1 MKSQGADLVLEDEK
15 TSQFAFVNLHLHLAV
30 SCKQSPMSPYNYT
43 LDLTS
48 DLTSIVAK
56 ATTLAE
62 RLNNSFI
69 PHVTD
74 KDETQISE
82 RLERWGMVVAQGK
95 LAKFQRR
102 LAWQGLDIDTIRP
115 LLVNAHSDEQQP
127 LPPWAT
133 TLGQAIQTAQNLA
146 NKHWYSYRY
155 FNPENPVPF
164 EPIYV
169 PCLQVAAQQLL
180 AQVGDRLKLLTD
192 SAMAALE
199 HQLVLQLSGLCSW
212 TLMEEFS
219 AFRSSGNA
227 MCDFLLLG
235 TGGRNS
241 QEKYH
246 TFIDKLFQDGLLSL
260 FQEYSVLGRL
270 VATAIDFW
278 VEATAEFL
286 NSLATDWSDIEQCFG
301 GETALKEVV
310 AVKPGL
316 SDPHNRG
323 RSAIALTFDTGMQL
337 VYKPKDL
344 SLDVVY
350 YDFLEWCNSHTT
362 LLPFKVIQVLNRST
376 YGWVEY
382 VESPPCEDESAAR
395 RFYQRSGM
403 LLCLIHTLE
412 GTDCHCE
419 NLIANGEQ
427 PVLVDLE
434 TLLHHQNK
442 SMGSSEYN
450 AAMLVEKQLGE
461 SVLRTSILPNWG
473 ISQHDG
479 LTVDISGLG
488 GIEDQK
494 VLAPRVQNINT
505 DAMNVGYETIVL
517 KQANVPKLNGIP
529 LSPDDYL
536 EDLVAGFEQMYRFLF
551 SHQAVLLAPT
561 SPLMILAHQ
570 KVRYVF
576 RATRIYHL
584 ILQNSYAP
592 NLLRFGIDR
601 SIALDVLSRAF
612 VTQEEKPVFWS
623 ILAAELQAMEQLDI
637 PIFTALSSSD
647 RLELPTGVVIPELFE
662 QPSFTSV
669 LLRLRS
675 LSEADLAQQIEI
687 IRGSFYSRFVRE
699 PNPVSFPVVSTRA
712 KQAMPLTKE
721 ILVQQAITIAVDLR
735 QRAICAADGSVSWMS
750 LKYRANTQG
759 FQFQGLGVSLYDG
772 SCGVALFLAALA
784 KVTGDSEWHDLALRI
799 LQPLCKVL
807 QDSNFEDVARL
818 IRRVGM
824 SGATG
829 LSSIAYSLAIIS
841 QLLQEPALLQDAL
854 KAAALITPDLI
865 AADQSFDIMAGAAGT
880 ILGLLALP
888 SSTSL
893 ELALAC
899 GEHLLKHQTSIDKR
913 PRAWKNSAGKQLT
926 GFSQGAAGI
935 AYALVR
941 LYAVTQDS
949 RFLDAANEA
958 IAYEQSVFSTEAQ
971 NWPDLRSEEPCFR
984 ISWANGAA
992 GIGLGRLRGLSV
1004 LDTKEIRQEI
1014 AIALETTQKFALSD
1028 VDNLCWGNLGRME
1041 TLLLAAHKLDRPDLL
1056 EEVHQAVTH
1065 IVTQAQAQGTFTLF
1079 PDLPPKVYNPGFF
1092 HGATGIGYQLL
1103 RIAYPSLLPSVLL
1116 WE

>member
-1 MKSQGADLVLEDEK
+1 
-15 TSQFAFVNLHLHLAV
+15 
-30 SCKQSPMSPYNYT
+30 MSPYNDT
-43 LDLTS
+43 LDLIS
-48 DLTSIVAK
+48 ELTSIVAK

-62 RLNNSFI
+62 RLNSSSL
-69 PHVTD
+69 PQVTD

-82 RLERWGMVVAQGK
+82 RLEQWCQVVAQGK

-102 LAWQGLDIDTIRP
+102 LACLGLDIDTIRP
-115 LLVNAHSDEQQP
+115 LLINAHSNEQQP

-133 TLGQAIQTAQNLA
+133 TLGQVILAAQNLA
-146 NKHWYSYRY
+146 NKHWYAYRY
-155 FNPENPVPF
+155 LNPENPAPF
-164 EPIYV
+164 ELIYV
-169 PCLQVAAQQLL
+169 PCLQVAQAQLL
-180 AQVGDRLKLLTD
+180 ALVGDRLKLLTD
-192 SAMAALE
+192 SAIAALE

-227 MCDFLLLG
+227 MRDFLLLHIKSS
-235 TGGRNS
+235 NS
-241 QEKYH
+241 QEKYYA
-246 TFIDKLFQDGLLSL
+246 FIDKLFQDGLLSL

-270 VATAIDFW
+270 VATAIDLW

-286 NSLATDWSDIEQCFG
+286 NYLATDWSDIEKCFG
-301 GETALKEVV
+301 GETALKQVV

-323 RSAIALTFDTGMQL
+323 KSVIAITFDTGMQL

-344 SLDVVY
+344 SLDATY

-382 VESPPCEDESAAR
+382 VESQACEDESAAR

-412 GTDCHCE
+412 GTDCHSG

-434 TLLHHQNK
+434 TLLHHRNK
-442 SMGSSEYN
+442 SMGSSESD
-450 AAMLVEKQLGE
+450 ATMLVEKQLEE
-461 SVLRTSILPNWG
+461 SVLRTMILPYWG
-473 ISQHDG
+473 MSQYDQ
-479 LTVDISGLG
+479 LTVDLSGLG
-488 GIEDQK
+488 GGEEQK
-494 VLAPRVQNINT
+494 VLAVRLQNINT
-505 DAMNVGYETIVL
+505 DAMSVGYETVVI
-517 KQANVPKLNGIP
+517 KEANVPTLKGIP
-529 LSPDDYL
+529 LSPNDYL
-536 EDLVAGFEQMYRFLF
+536 EDLVTGFEQMYRFLF

-576 RATRIYHL
+576 RATRIYHS
-584 ILQNSYAP
+584 ILQKSYAP
-592 NLLRFGIDR
+592 SLLRFGIDR

-612 VTQEEKPVFWS
+612 VTEEEKPVFWP

-637 PIFTALSSSD
+637 PMFTVLSSSD
-647 RLELPTGVVIPELFE
+647 SLELPTGVVIPELFE
-662 QPSFTSV
+662 EPSFTSV
-669 LLRLRS
+669 LLRLSS

-699 PNPVSFPVVSTRA
+699 PNQVSCQVVSTPA
-712 KQAMPLTKE
+712 KETMLLTKE
-721 ILVQQAITIAVDLR
+721 QLVQQAITIAHDLR

-759 FQFQGLGVSLYDG
+759 FQLQGLGYSLYDG
-772 SCGVALFLAALA
+772 SSGVALFLAALT
-784 KVTGDSEWHDLALRI
+784 KVTGNSEWHELALRT
-799 LQPLCKVL
+799 LQPLCKAL
-807 QDSNFEDVARL
+807 QDSNPENAARL
-818 IRRVGM
+818 IRREGM

-829 LSSIAYSLAIIS
+829 LSSIAYSLAQIS

-865 AADQSFDIMAGAAGT
+865 AADKSFDIMAGAAGT

-888 SSTSL
+888 ASTGL

-913 PRAWKNSAGKQLT
+913 PKAWKNSAGKQLT

-935 AYALVR
+935 AYALMR

-949 RFLDAANEA
+949 RFLNAANEA
-958 IAYEQSVFSTEAQ
+958 IAYEQSVFSTDAQ
-971 NWPDLRSEEPCFR
+971 NWFDLRFEEPCLR
-984 ISWANGAA
+984 VSWANGAA
-992 GIGLGRLRGLSV
+992 GIGLGRLGGLSI
-1004 LDTKEIRQEI
+1004 LDTAEIRQQIDI
-1014 AIALETTQKFALSD
+1014 AIETTIKFAISN

-1041 TLLLAAHKLDRPDLL
+1041 TLLVAAHKLDRPDLL
-1056 EEVHQAVTH
+1056 EFLHQALTH
-1065 IVTQAQAQGTFTLF
+1065 IVTQAQAQGTFSLF

-1092 HGATGIGYQLL
+1092 HGATGIGYELL
-1103 RIAYPSLLPSVLL
+1103 RIGYPSLLPSVLL

>member
-1 MKSQGADLVLEDEK
+1 
-15 TSQFAFVNLHLHLAV
+15 
-30 SCKQSPMSPYNYT
+30 MSPYNS
-43 LDLTS
+43 L

-56 ATTLAE
+56 ASTLAE
-62 RLNNSFI
+62 RLNNSSL
-69 PHVTD
+69 PQVTD

-82 RLERWGMVVAQGK
+82 RLERWCQVVAQGK

-102 LAWQGLDIDTIRP
+102 LAWQGLDVDTIRP
-115 LLVNAHSDEQQP
+115 LLVNAHSDRQQP
-127 LPPWAT
+127 LPTWTT
-133 TLGQAIQTAQNLA
+133 TLGQAIQAAQNLA
-146 NKHWYSYRY
+146 NKHWYPYRY
-155 FNPENPVPF
+155 LNPENPVPF

-180 AQVGDRLKLLTD
+180 ALVGDRLKLLTD

-199 HQLVLQLSGLCSW
+199 RQLVLQLSDLCSW

-227 MCDFLLLG
+227 LRDFLLLATRG
-235 TGGRNS
+235 CN

-246 TFIDKLFQDGLLSL
+246 AFIDKLFQDGLLSL
-260 FQEYSVLGRL
+260 FAEYSVLGRL
-270 VATAIDFW
+270 VATAIDLW

-286 NSLATDWSDIEQCFG
+286 NYLATDWYDIEQCFG
-301 GETALKEVV
+301 GETALKQVV

-323 RSAIALTFDTGMQL
+323 RSVIALTFNTGMQL

-344 SLDVVY
+344 SLDVAY
-350 YDFLEWCNSHTT
+350 YNFLEWCNSHTT
-362 LLPFKVIQVLNRST
+362 LLPFKVIQVVNRST

-382 VESPPCEDESAAR
+382 VESQPCEDESAAR

-403 LLCLIHTLE
+403 QLCLIHTLE
-412 GTDCHCE
+412 GTDCHSG

-427 PVLVDLE
+427 PVLVDME
-434 TLLHHQNK
+434 TLLHHRNK
-442 SMGSSEYN
+442 NMGSSESD
-450 AAMLVEKQLGE
+450 ATILAQKQLE
-461 SVLRTSILPNWG
+461 KSVLRTMILPQWG
-473 ISQHDG
+473 ISQNDQ
-479 LTVDISGLG
+479 LTVDLSGLG
-488 GIEDQK
+488 GVEGQK
-494 VLAPRVQNINT
+494 VLAPRLQNINT
-505 DAMNVGYETIVL
+505 DAMNVGDETVVL
-517 KQANVPKLNGIP
+517 KEANVATLKGIP
-529 LSPDDYL
+529 LSPDNYL

-570 KVRYVF
+570 KIRYVF
-576 RATRIYHL
+576 RATRIYHF

-592 NLLRFGIDR
+592 SLLRFGIDR

-612 VTQEEKPVFWS
+612 VTEEEKPVFWS
-623 ILAAELQAMEQLDI
+623 ILAAELQAIEQLDI

-647 RLELPTGVVIPELFE
+647 SLELPKGVVIPKLFE
-662 QPSFTSV
+662 EPSFNRV
-669 LLRLRS
+669 LLRLSS

-699 PNPVSFPVVSTRA
+699 PNPVFCQLVSTPA
-712 KQAMPLTKE
+712 KEAMPLTKE
-721 ILVQQAITIAVDLR
+721 ILVQQAITIAVELQ
-735 QRAICAADGSVSWMS
+735 QRAICGADGSISWMS
-750 LKYRANTQG
+750 LRYRANTQG
-759 FQFQGLGVSLYDG
+759 FQLQGLDVSLYDG

-784 KVTGDSEWHDLALRI
+784 KVTGNSEWHDLSLRT

-807 QDSNFEDVARL
+807 QDSNPENVARL
-818 IRRVGM
+818 TRRVGM

-829 LSSIAYSLAIIS
+829 LGSVAYALAQIS

-854 KAAALITPDLI
+854 KAASLITPLI
-865 AADQSFDIMAGAAGT
+865 VADQTFDIMAGAAGT

-888 SSTSL
+888 ASTSL

-913 PRAWKNSAGKQLT
+913 PKAWKNSTGKQLT

-935 AYALVR
+935 AYALLR

-971 NWPDLRSEEPCFR
+971 NWPDLRSEEPCLR
-984 ISWANGAA
+984 VSWANGAA
-992 GIGLGRLRGLSV
+992 GIGLGRLGGLSV
-1004 LDTKEIRQEI
+1004 LDTVEIRQEI
-1014 AIALETTQKFALSD
+1014 AIALETTQKFAISN

-1041 TLLLAAHKLDRPDLL
+1041 TLLVAAQKLDRPDLL
-1056 EEVHQAVTH
+1056 EFVHQAVSH

-1092 HGATGIGYQLL
+1092 HGATGIGYELL
-1103 RIAYPSLLPSVLL
+1103 RVTYPSLLPSVLL

>member
-1 MKSQGADLVLEDEK
+1 
-15 TSQFAFVNLHLHLAV
+15 
-30 SCKQSPMSPYNYT
+30 MSPHNYT
-43 LDLTS
+43 LELTS
-48 DLTSIVAK
+48 LVAK
-56 ATTLAE
+56 ASTLAE
-62 RLNNSFI
+62 RLNNSSLSQ
-69 PHVTD
+69 VTD

-82 RLERWGMVVAQGK
+82 RLERWCQVVAQGK

-102 LAWQGLDIDTIRP
+102 LACLGLDIDTIRP
-115 LLVNAHSDEQQP
+115 LLVNAYSNEQQP
-127 LPPWAT
+127 LPSWAT
-133 TLGQAIQTAQNLA
+133 TLEQVIQTAQNLGD
-146 NKHWYSYRY
+146 KHWYPYRY
-155 FNPENPVPF
+155 LNPEKPVPF

-169 PCLQVAAQQLL
+169 PCLQVATQLLL

-199 HQLVLQLSGLCSW
+199 RELVLQLSVLCSS

-219 AFRSSGNA
+219 TFRSSGNA
-227 MCDFLLLG
+227 VRDFLLLCVKSP
-235 TGGRNS
+235 NS
-241 QEKYH
+241 KEKYYA
-246 TFIDKLFQDGLLSL
+246 FIDKLFQDGLLSL

-278 VEATAEFL
+278 VEATTEFL

-301 GETALKEVV
+301 GDTPLKQVM

-323 RSAIALTFDTGMQL
+323 RSVIALTFDTGMQL
-337 VYKPKDL
+337 VYKPKDFG
-344 SLDVVY
+344 LDVAY
-350 YDFLEWCNSHTT
+350 YTFLEWCNSHTT

-382 VESPPCEDESAAR
+382 VESQPCEDESAVR

-412 GTDCHCE
+412 GTDCHSG

-434 TLLHHQNK
+434 TLLHHRNK
-442 SMGSSEYN
+442 SMGSSESD
-450 AAMLVEKQLGE
+450 ATMLVEKQLAE
-461 SVLRTSILPNWG
+461 SVLRTWILPQWG
-473 ISQHDG
+473 IFQNDQ
-479 LTVDISGLG
+479 LTVDLSGLG
-488 GIEDQK
+488 GVEEQK
-494 VLAPRVQNINT
+494 VLTTRIQNINT
-505 DAMNVGYETIVL
+505 DAMNVGYETVVL
-517 KQANVPKLNGIP
+517 KEANVPTIRGIS

-536 EDLVAGFEQMYRFLF
+536 EDLVAGFEQMYRLLF

-576 RATRIYHL
+576 RSTRIYHR

-592 NLLRFGIDR
+592 SLLRFGIDR

-612 VTQEEKPVFWS
+612 LTWEQKPVFWS
-623 ILAAELQAMEQLDI
+623 ILAAELQAVEQSDI
-637 PIFTALSSSD
+637 PIFTVLSSSD
-647 RLELPTGVVIPELFE
+647 SLELPKGVIIPELFE
-662 QPSFTSV
+662 EPSFKRV
-669 LLRLRS
+669 LRRLSS
-675 LSEADLAQQIEI
+675 LNEADLAQQIEI

-699 PNPVSFPVVSTRA
+699 PNLVSFQVVSTPA
-712 KQAMPLTKE
+712 KEVMPLTKE
-721 ILVQQAITIAVDLR
+721 QLVQQAITIAVYLR
-735 QRAICAADGSVSWMS
+735 QRAICAADGSVSWIS

-759 FQFQGLGVSLYDG
+759 FQLQSLGVSLYDG
-772 SCGVALFLAALA
+772 SSGVALFLAALA
-784 KVTGDSEWHDLALRI
+784 KVTGNSEWHELALRT

-807 QDSNFEDVARL
+807 QDSNPENAARL
-818 IRRVGM
+818 TRQVGM
-824 SGATG
+824 SGTTG
-829 LSSIAYSLAIIS
+829 LGSIAYALAQIS

-865 AADQSFDIMAGAAGT
+865 AADKSFDIMAGAAGT
-880 ILGLLALP
+880 ILSLLALP
-888 SSTSL
+888 ASTSL
-893 ELALAC
+893 EMAIAC
-899 GEHLLKHQTSIDKR
+899 GEHLLQHQTSTDNCPK
-913 PRAWKNSAGKQLT
+913 AWKNSAGKQLT

-971 NWPDLRSEEPCFR
+971 NWPDLGFEEPCLR
-984 ISWANGAA
+984 VSWANGAA
-992 GIGLGRLRGLSV
+992 GIGLGRLGGLSV
-1004 LDTKEIRQEI
+1004 LDTVEIRQEI
-1014 AIALETTQKFALSD
+1014 AIALETTIKFAISN
-1028 VDNLCWGNLGRME
+1028 VDNLCWGNLGRIE
-1041 TLLLAAHKLDRPDLL
+1041 TLLVAAQKLNRPDLL
-1056 EEVHQAVTH
+1056 EDVHQAVTH
-1065 IVTQAQAQGTFTLF
+1065 ILTQVQAQGTFTLF

-1103 RIAYPSLLPSVLL
+1103 RIAYPSLLPSVLRL
-1116 WE
+1116 SMQKTAQQH